1 MKVRIA
7 TPRRLDGD
15 RARLNSTLE
24 PPLSSSQVRK
34 RRGYFLIPANLPVGW
49 IDMKVWFL
57 LCPSRSTLEQLENRG
72 SDDTGRSYILTMK
85 FAVAVTHEA
94 PWYVARCLDVDVV
107 SQGETVDE
115 AVANLEE
122 ALGLYFEGE
131 DLSDSIERPV
141 ITTVLIPA

>member
-1 MKVRIA
+1 MA
-7 TPRRLDGD
+7 
-15 RARLNSTLE
+15 RA
-24 PPLSSSQVRK
+24 
-34 RRGYFLIPANLPVGW
+34 
-49 IDMKVWFL
+49 
-57 LCPSRSTLEQLENRG
+57 
-72 SDDTGRSYILTMK
+72 TGRIRIMK
-85 FAVAVTHEA
+85 FTVAVTHEE

-131 DLSDSIERPV
+131 ELPDSLEPPI